1 MTTLIVFLLICKHAS
16 YMVAVRFHSS
26 FDSLKKS
33 ASDTAGFL
41 RKIIESEFSLLLF
54 K

>member
-26 FDSLKKS
+26 FDYLKKS
-33 ASDTAGFL
+33 VGDTAGFL
-41 RKIIESEFSLLLF
+41 HKIIESEFSLLHF
-54 K
+54 Q